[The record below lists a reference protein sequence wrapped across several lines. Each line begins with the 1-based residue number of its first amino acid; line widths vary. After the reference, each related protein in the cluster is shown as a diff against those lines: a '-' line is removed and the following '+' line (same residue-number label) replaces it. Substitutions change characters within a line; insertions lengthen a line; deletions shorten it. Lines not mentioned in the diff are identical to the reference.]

1 MAAFHDAAIPLH
13 TVKVDG
19 GRATHVS
26 PLALG
31 CHLDVYGHQLRALS
45 SQMLID
51 ESFEAEQANASSSTT
66 LLAPWEQRRDRV
78 SQNASIQLDSDWT
91 MHGLRS
97 MRITVQQGAAGLANR
112 GQFAH
117 GLALAKGRTYE
128 GLFFA
133 SRHSCPGGVT
143 AR

>member
-1 MAAFHDAAIPLH
+1 MAAFLDAAIPLH

-66 LLAPWEQRRDRV
+66 LLAPWEQRRMTSAADMGYLLQPKWACRREGVVEGETHATAAPARV
-78 SQNASIQLDSDWT
+78 TEL
-91 MHGLRS
+91 
-97 MRITVQQGAAGLANR
+97 
-112 GQFAH
+112 
-117 GLALAKGRTYE
+117 
-128 GLFFA
+128 
-133 SRHSCPGGVT
+133 SRPH
-143 AR
+143 A